1 MGYIGQCGPFWPAG
15 CTAPAHNQSP
25 ILTTLP
31 LLLLQALGAS
41 RPDELTEAKAE
52 ATRWADYSDASL
64 VLPTFSLQP
73 YECGRI
79 WNSNPSS
86 VCPVMPPLACRS
98 VAHPGTSPS
107 FTAYIPIIELRR
119 HLVALIFGSPLPSPP
134 PLPPSPLIR
143 LRRHL
148 AALFFGMPAEDLHWT
163 LMSSPPSSPP
173 PPHQVAAT
181 FGRTLLWDAR
191 GPAMDPHEQPQP
203 AAVTG
208 FAAT

>member
-15 CTAPAHNQSP
+15 CTAPAHNHSP

-134 PLPPSPLIR
+134 PTSSPL
-143 LRRHL
+143 
-148 AALFFGMPAEDLHWT
+148 
-163 LMSSPPSSPP
+163 S
-173 PPHQVAAT
+173 PHQVAAAS
-181 FGRTLLWDAR
+181 GCALLRNAR
-191 GPAMDPHEQPQP
+191 RRPALDPHEQPPILPPP
-203 AAVTG
+203 ASSGCGDVWPHSSLGCPRTCNG
-208 FAAT
+208 PS